1 MHIKDLNEIE
11 LEKLTPTMK
20 QYIELTK
27 EYSDAVLFYRIGDFY
42 EFFFEYSEEMAKVL
56 ELALTAKMGGL
67 DEKIPMAGIPSSY
80 VENYIVKLLNL
91 GYKVAL
97 CEQIESFKNGK
108 KEVLGREVVKV
119 ITPGTVISTD
129 ILDRNKS
136 NYIMSIYL
144 GGENYAVSAADIS
157 TGEFY
162 ASSFDKKFSIVL
174 DELSKFRPKEL
185 IISSNIKEEQ
195 LYIIK
200 ELFNSVIN
208 IKDEEF
214 FEGELSKEYNFKF
227 SLSVLKKEDKK
238 IKENGKDKKL
248 KEQKQQNEK
257 SKNKNTL
264 SSKLEINES
273 IKRSIK
279 AIDEYIKITQK
290 QVLNQ
295 MKDIEIYFP
304 NKYMAI
310 DYISRKNLEINERLQ
325 DGRKRGSLYGTLD
338 YTKTAMGSRMLS
350 SWINSPLISK
360 TEIEERLNAVEELL
374 NEDILK
380 AKIEESLKN
389 IHDLERLSSKIASG
403 SVNARDLI
411 ALKKSIGHLTFLKLA
426 LSEGK
431 SFMVKR
437 LFEELDILDDIYN
450 KIDNIILEDPP
461 IQITE
466 GGIIKPDSNE
476 NLYNLMHIEEKNS
489 IKILELEKEEK
500 EKTGI
505 PTLKISF
512 HRTFGYYIEVTKS
525 NTKNVP
531 EDRYYLKQTL
541 KNQNRYITAELK
553 VLEDEILGATE
564 KIKDLEYKIFIN
576 LRDEINSELS
586 RIQKAAKIIAK
597 TDVIYSLAKAANIN
611 NYTKPKILDNNQGK
625 IEIKNGRHPIVE
637 KISSETFVGNDTY
650 LDNYKNT
657 VIIITGPNMSGKS
670 TYMRQVA
677 LITLMAQ
684 IGSYVPADEAEICI
698 VDKIFTRIGA
708 SDDLG
713 MGKSTFMVEMSEVAN
728 ILNNATSKSLIL
740 LDEIGRGT
748 STYDGMSIAEAVIE
762 EIEDK
767 SKIGAKTLFATH
779 YHELTKLENKLDSV
793 KNYHVTAEVIGKDV
807 FFLRK
812 LEKGGSSESYGI
824 HVAKLAGINKNVL
837 KKAEK
842 ILADIEKNEIL
853 IKRQEEKEKQN
864 DQVAIEDMK
873 YSALMQKIH
882 SLDINNLTPLEALKT
897 LEEIKK
903 MI

>member
-1 MHIKDLNEIE
+1 MHIKDLNEKE

-42 EFFFEYSEEMAKVL
+42 EFFFECAEEMAKVL

-144 GGENYAVSAADIS
+144 GDENYAVAAADIS

-195 LYIIK
+195 LYIIN
-200 ELFNSVIN
+200 ELFSSVIN

-214 FEGELSKEYNFKF
+214 FEGELSKEYNFNF
-227 SLSVLKKEDKK
+227 SLSVLKKEDTKT
-238 IKENGKDKKL
+238 KENKNSLKDK
-248 KEQKQQNEK
+248 
-257 SKNKNTL
+257 NTFF
-264 SSKLEINES
+264 SKLEINES
-273 IKRSIK
+273 AKRSIK
-279 AIDEYIKITQK
+279 AIDEYVKITQK

-325 DGRKRGSLYGTLD
+325 DGRKRGSLYGSLD

-426 LSEGK
+426 LAEGK

-450 KIDNIILEDPP
+450 KIDNLIVEDPP

-476 NLYNLMHIEEKNS
+476 ELYNLMHIEEKNS

-500 EKTGI
+500 EKTKI

-564 KIKDLEYKIFIN
+564 KIKDLEYKIFID

-611 NYTKPKILDNNQGK
+611 NYTKPKILDNKQGK

-762 EIEDK
+762 EIADK
-767 SKIGAKTLFATH
+767 NKIGAKTLFATH

-842 ILADIEKNEIL
+842 ILANIEKNEIL

-873 YSALMQKIH
+873 YSVLMQKIR
-882 SLDINNLTPLEALKT
+882 SLDINNLTPLEAFKT